1 MRQIRNMSVKRRIM
15 VIFLAIA
22 LPTILVLGI
31 YTTTAMTELRTKFA
45 KAGESSLRLVASS
58 LQTQMNTVETYM
70 VDTALHSENLRRLGE
85 KTNRTQAYLDG
96 YETSQEFSAVISANE
111 ALMGVMMYSVP
122 NELFMAQYGTVAG
135 GGPEQKT
142 KIKQIM
148 QQKITELTNAEPLD
162 TENWFDIEV
171 GGRTYWVRVV
181 RYRSAYLVS
190 TIDLGLFLDKVIK
203 QYSFDGHMILMDK
216 TGSLILNGDAE
227 LDFSRMQWKTG
238 GYGTINYKG
247 QSYLVVTAS
256 AEQLYFFYLMPF
268 SGGREAIQPL
278 ELVLAVCLVLVLVV
292 IPVMWVYLRRT
303 VFRPLD
309 SLVGTMERISQGE
322 LTARPST
329 QYRNKEFKQVND
341 TFNNM
346 IGQITDLKIDSY
358 ERQLEAERSEMA
370 ALKMQIRPHFML
382 NCLKNV
388 YALAGTGRTGEIQ
401 SLILLL
407 SRHLRYVLSYK
418 EDTMPL
424 EKEVELCQNYIELN
438 GVGQEHPI
446 TCSVELDG
454 RLEGLPV
461 PTVSIL
467 TLVENS
473 IKHGAC
479 EGKILKILIT
489 AHWLEMEDSALANIT
504 VSDNGQGFTAQQ
516 LEELNKALPLEE
528 KAHHIGLANVMRRF
542 QLLYGDEL
550 AVAFANSREGG
561 AKVELFL
568 PLQTAIRGGNHCET
582 ADCR

>member
-1 MRQIRNMSVKRRIM
+1 MGLIRNMSVKRRIM
-15 VIFLAIA
+15 AIFLAVA
-22 LPTILVLGI
+22 LPAIVVLGV
-31 YTTTAMTELRTKFA
+31 YTTTAMTELRTRFA
-45 KAGESSLRLVASS
+45 KAGESSLKLVAAS
-58 LQTQMNTVETYM
+58 LQTQMNTAETYM
-70 VDTALHSENLRRLGE
+70 VDTALHSESLRRLGE
-85 KTNRTQAYLDG
+85 ETNRTQAYLDG
-96 YETSQEFSAVISANE
+96 YETSREFSAIISANE
-111 ALMGVMMYSVP
+111 ALMGVMLYSVP
-122 NELFMAQYGTVAG
+122 NELFMAQYGAVAG

-142 KIKQIM
+142 KVKQTM
-148 QQKITELTNAEPLD
+148 QQKITELTSYGPLE
-162 TENWFDIEV
+162 TENWFDMEV

-181 RYRSAYLVS
+181 RYRSVYLASV
-190 TIDLGLFLDKVIK
+190 IDLGLFLNKVVN
-203 QYSFDGHMILMDK
+203 QYNFDGPMVLMDK
-216 TGSLILNGDAE
+216 TGEIILNGDDN
-227 LDFSRMQWKTG
+227 LNFSKMKWKTG
-238 GYGTINYKG
+238 GYGTLNYKG

-268 SGGREAIQPL
+268 SGGKQTVQPL
-278 ELVLAVCLVLVLVV
+278 ELVLVICLILVLVA
-292 IPVMWVYLRRT
+292 IPVMWGYLRRT

-309 SLVGTMERISQGE
+309 SLVGTMEQISQGE
-322 LTARPST
+322 LTASPST
-329 QYRNKEFKQVND
+329 EYKNKEFKQVND

-346 IGQITDLKIDSY
+346 IGQITDLKIGSY

-418 EDTMPL
+418 EDTTPI

-489 AHWLEMEDSALANIT
+489 AHWLEMEEGALANIT

-516 LEELNKALPLEE
+516 LEELNKALPLQE
-528 KAHHIGLANVMRRF
+528 KAHHIGLANVVRRF
-542 QLLYGDEL
+542 QLLYGDGL

-561 AKVELFL
+561 AKIELFL
-568 PLQTAIRGGNHCET
+568 PLQMAIKLGGQL
-582 ADCR
+582 

>member
-1 MRQIRNMSVKRRIM
+1 MGRIRNMSVKRRIM
-15 VIFLAIA
+15 AIFLAVA
-22 LPTILVLGI
+22 LPAIVVLGV
-31 YTTTAMTELRTKFA
+31 YTTTAMTELRTRFA
-45 KAGESSLRLVASS
+45 KAGESSLELVAAS
-58 LQTQMNTVETYM
+58 LQTQMNTAETYM
-70 VDTALHSENLRRLGE
+70 VDTALHSESLRRLGE
-85 KTNRTQAYLDG
+85 ETNRTQAYLDG
-96 YETSQEFSAVISANE
+96 YETSREFSAIISANE
-111 ALMGVMMYSVP
+111 ALMGVMLYSVP
-122 NELFMAQYGTVAG
+122 NELFMAQYGAVAG

-142 KIKQIM
+142 KVKQTM
-148 QQKITELTNAEPLD
+148 QQKITELTSYGPLE
-162 TENWFDIEV
+162 TENWFDMEV

-181 RYRSAYLVS
+181 RYRSVYLASV
-190 TIDLGLFLDKVIK
+190 IDLGLFLNKVVN
-203 QYSFDGHMILMDK
+203 QYNFDGPMVLMDK
-216 TGSLILNGDAE
+216 TGEIILNRDDN
-227 LDFSRMQWKTG
+227 LNFSQMKWKTG
-238 GYGTINYKG
+238 GYGTLNYKG

-268 SGGREAIQPL
+268 SGGKQTVQPL
-278 ELVLAVCLVLVLVV
+278 ELVLVICLILVLVA
-292 IPVMWVYLRRT
+292 IPVMWGYLRRT

-309 SLVGTMERISQGE
+309 SLVGTMEQISQGE

-329 QYRNKEFKQVND
+329 EYKNKEFKQVND

-346 IGQITDLKIDSY
+346 IGQITDLKIGSY

-418 EDTMPL
+418 EDTMPI

-489 AHWLEMEDSALANIT
+489 AHWLEMEEGALANIT

-516 LEELNKALPLEE
+516 LEELNKALPLQE
-528 KAHHIGLANVMRRF
+528 KAHHIGLANVVRRF
-542 QLLYGDEL
+542 QLLYGDGL

-561 AKVELFL
+561 AKIELFL
-568 PLQTAIRGGNHCET
+568 PLQMAIKLGGNYET
-582 ADCR
+582 ADCG